1 MVQNM
6 VHHTLPNLHK
16 KAANQSPQAWSL
28 ALLGMVLLGAAQPT
42 LALSQPAPRLTTQI
56 SQPESEVPLTR
67 PSRAVIRQVR
77 RDLAERLNVQPR
89 RLEMVG
95 FSQEVWSDSCLG
107 LAAYNERCAMATVEG
122 WRLELSNGQRSWFYH
137 TDMTAQVIK
146 LESMDD
152 TTLPPQVRERLIQ
165 TIVQQEKVPAASLII
180 TESQPRTWDGCMG
193 IFEPDQMCTMIA
205 IPGYRAIVAGAE
217 QSWVYHASED
227 GSRIVQNMTASG
239 SRHQLVPMLM
249 PTASPPYGQPIADVV
264 FRTIESGSLA
274 GVVSERF
281 LTADGVIY
289 KRTGQFGS
297 VDTAD
302 AVVEKRLSQQQVQ
315 QFQQLLTNQKFRNLD
330 GLRYLT
336 SAAFA
341 DYPTIT
347 IQAMGSNV
355 EYIDLEVDNMPQA
368 LQTVIQAWQQL

>member
-1 MVQNM
+1 M
-6 VHHTLPNLHK
+6 VHYTLPNLHK
-16 KAANQSPQAWSL
+16 KTANSPRQAWFL
-28 ALLGMVLLGAAQPT
+28 ALLGLVMLGTVQPAAM
-42 LALSQPAPRLTTQI
+42 ALSPVLRTQI
-56 SQPESEVPLTR
+56 TQPESDVSLPR

-95 FSQEVWSDSCLG
+95 FSRETWSDSCLG

-152 TTLPPQVRERLIQ
+152 TTLPPQVRDRLIQ

-193 IFEPDQMCTMIA
+193 IFEPEQMCTMIA

-217 QSWVYHASED
+217 QSWVYHVSED
-227 GSRIVQNMTASG
+227 GSQIVQNTTASG
-239 SRHQLVPMLM
+239 SRNGLVPTFML
-249 PTASPPYGQPIADVV
+249 TDSSPPEQPIADIV

-281 LTADGVIY
+281 LTSDGVIY
-289 KRTGQFGS
+289 QRIGRPGS
-297 VDTAD
+297 VGAAD
-302 AVVEKRLSQQQVQ
+302 AVVEKRLSPQQVQ
-315 QFQQLLTNQKFRNLD
+315 QFQQLVINQKFRNLD
-330 GLRYLT
+330 GLRYIT

-347 IQAMGSNV
+347 IQAMESNV
-355 EYIDLEVDNMPQA
+355 EYIDLEVDNMPQS
-368 LQTVIQAWQQL
+368 LQTVIKAWQQL